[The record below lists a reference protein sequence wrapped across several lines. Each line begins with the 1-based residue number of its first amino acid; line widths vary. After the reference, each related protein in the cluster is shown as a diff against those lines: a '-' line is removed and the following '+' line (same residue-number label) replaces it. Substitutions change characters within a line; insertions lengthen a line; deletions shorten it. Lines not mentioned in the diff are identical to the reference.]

1 MLTSMPVTVYAG
13 RELRGFVVAL
23 NEDGIL
29 AALPVGVSAEKI
41 VEVEFEMP
49 DDERRMRVV
58 GEVTWSNVYVGAD
71 GVGFSGVGIEFFG
84 IGDEGREYLEQFVSA
99 NDGEAY
105 WQQREL
111 DTLI

>member
-13 RELRGFVVAL
+13 RKLCGFVVAL

-29 AALPVGVSAEKI
+29 AALPLGVSAEKI

-49 DDERRMRVV
+49 DADCRMRVV

-84 IGDEGREYLEQFVSA
+84 IGDEGREYLQQFVSA

-111 DTLI
+111 DSLV